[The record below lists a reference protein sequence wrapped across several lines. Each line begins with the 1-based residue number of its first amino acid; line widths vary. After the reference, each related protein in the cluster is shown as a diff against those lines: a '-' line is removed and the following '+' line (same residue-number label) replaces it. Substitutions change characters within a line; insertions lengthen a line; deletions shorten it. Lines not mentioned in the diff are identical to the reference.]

1 MSFRIGQGMHP
12 ALRAFPGAVLELGAD
27 GVVLDSNGRLDELL
41 GRPLPGTRLEAALDR
56 PSRLKVEQLLLRRP
70 EPGEAPVAWELMVEG
85 SDTIHPIAM
94 FPVWDEDPASPR
106 LWLVESPRDPRMG
119 VLHDE
124 LASVNSEQASTQRQL
139 VKEKGRLGRALDE
152 LERELNE
159 NAKLSRALQAQNEEM
174 EAQNEELLAMT
185 QELHAGQEQ
194 LMQLNH
200 QLERRSRELQ
210 LALSARNRF
219 YANMSHELRTPI
231 NAVMGY
237 NDLLLASI
245 YGPLGEQQEL
255 AIERSQRAARH
266 LRELV
271 NDVLDI
277 SRLEVGKPELQL
289 EDVDVPSL
297 VEETFA
303 SLRPMAHSTGA
314 VLQVSAPERP
324 FLIRTDGRRLR
335 QVLSNLLSNAI
346 KFGKGAPV
354 WVNCSRAPDG
364 GMEIEVVDG
373 GDGIAP
379 DDLARVFDEFV
390 QLARDENDESL
401 RQDGTGLGLPIAR
414 RVARLLGGALDATS
428 VAGVGSTFR
437 VILPPTP
444 PAPL

>member
-1 MSFRIGQGMHP
+1 MSQRISQGMHP
-12 ALRAFPGAVLELGAD
+12 ALRAFPGVVVELGVD
-27 GVVLDSNGRLDELL
+27 GVAVDSNGRLEQLL
-41 GRPLPGTRLEAALDR
+41 GREVVGSRLDPLLDR
-56 PSRLKVEQLLLRRP
+56 ASRLKVEQLLVRRP
-70 EPGEAPVAWELMVEG
+70 EPGAAPMSWELMAEG
-85 SDTIHPIAM
+85 RDTVHPLALYPI
-94 FPVWDEDPASPR
+94 WEEDPAAPR
-106 LWLVESPRDPRMG
+106 LWLVESPRDPRLEL
-119 VLHDE
+119 LHDE
-124 LASVNSEQASTQRQL
+124 LASVNSEQANTQRQL
-139 VKEKGRLGRALDE
+139 AKEKARLGRALDE

-185 QELHAGQEQ
+185 EELHSGQEQ

-200 QLERRSRELQ
+200 QLERRTRELQ

-277 SRLEVGKPELQL
+277 SRLEVGKPEL
-289 EDVDVPSL
+289 EVEEVDVAGL
-297 VEETFA
+297 VEEVFG
-303 SLRPMAHSTGA
+303 SLRPMADSTGA
-314 VLQVSAPERP
+314 VLRVSAPHRP
-324 FLIRTDGRRLR
+324 FTVRTDARRLR

-346 KFGKGAPV
+346 KFGKGTPV
-354 WVNCSRAPDG
+354 WVNLSPASDG
-364 GMEIEVVDG
+364 GVEIEITDG

-379 DDLARVFDEFV
+379 DDLTRVFDEFV
-390 QLARDENDESL
+390 QLARDENDETMGH
-401 RQDGTGLGLPIAR
+401 DGTGLGLPIAR
-414 RVARLLGGALDATS
+414 RVARLLGGSLDATS
-428 VAGVGSTFR
+428 TAGMGSTFR
-437 VILPPTP
+437 VTLP
-444 PAPL
+444 PAPRPL